1 MASLEGLGW
10 RWRDADEVWVVSD
23 RDWDGLIVGPTR
35 IEPDDVPSEA
45 LELEPLIA
53 WHVELSCDAGDAGE
67 RRAARRVLAAARLL
81 AGDGGGSI
89 GDDSSLLFDPQTQTH
104 VVHAKFASHL
114 GDRLAR
120 ATPQRHR
127 VPPELIRI
135 TTLPRTTR
143 SHPNILLH
151 LQLGGVRPSGE
162 VQPIASG
169 VVMYPMN
176 RRKGSSGYRRDQSVL
191 SGYGRPVS
199 GAETR
204 TVSNPRRP
212 TELDRKTRRSKPH
225 RPIGRHGWVIS
236 QGVEDARPNPR
247 PRGHNFLL

>member
-151 LQLGGVRPSGE
+151 LQLGGVRPSGGGSAYRFGRRYVPHE
-162 VQPIASG
+162 PAKRVIGISTRSKRLIGIWTTSEWSGNPNCVQPSA
-169 VVMYPMN
+169 PN
-176 RRKGSSGYRRDQSVL
+176 R
-191 SGYGRPVS
+191 
-199 GAETR
+199 TR
-204 TVSNPRRP
+204 S
-212 TELDRKTRRSKPH
+212 
-225 RPIGRHGWVIS
+225 
-236 QGVEDARPNPR
+236 
-247 PRGHNFLL
+247 